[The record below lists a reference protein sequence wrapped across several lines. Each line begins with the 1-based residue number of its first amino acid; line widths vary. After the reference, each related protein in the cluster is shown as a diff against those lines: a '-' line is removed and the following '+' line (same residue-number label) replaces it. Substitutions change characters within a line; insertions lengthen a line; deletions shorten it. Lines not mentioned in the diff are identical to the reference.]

1 MAGKFENED
10 NTVTALSV
18 FQIFMEGGYLRIFIQ
33 ILCRLN
39 YFV

>member
-10 NTVTALSV
+10 NTVSALSV
-18 FQIFMEGGYLRIFIQ
+18 FQIFMEGGYLWISIQ

-39 YFV
+39 YFI